1 MLDFTLIEIL
11 IIYFIVIIGS
21 IIQGSLSVGFALMVT
36 PILIIIEPAFIPGP
50 VMICRLFLSILIIIK
65 EHRSIDFKDIKISI
79 IGRIFGTLLAA
90 FVILIISEE
99 LFGIIFGGFIFLAV
113 IFSFNK
119 SKLHPS
125 KPLLLLA
132 GFLSGLMG
140 TITSIG
146 GPPMGLVYQN
156 KEGPIIRGTLSG
168 FFLIGSIF
176 SIIILAIIGKIKI
189 YELQLFF
196 IIIPPLMVGFFL
208 SFFTSKLLDK
218 GYIRYAILIVCTISA
233 SAVIIKILLQILNKT
248 I

>member
-1 MLDFTLIEIL
+1 MLEFNLIEIL

-21 IIQGSLSVGFALMVT
+21 IIQGSVSMGFALMVT

-50 VMICRLFLSILIIIK
+50 IMICRLFLSILIIIK

-79 IGRIFGTLLAA
+79 IGRVIGTLVAA
-90 FVILIISEE
+90 FIILIISEK
-99 LFGIIFGGFIFLAV
+99 IFEIVFAGFIILAV

-119 SKLHPS
+119 NKLHPS
-125 KPLLLLA
+125 NPLLLLA

-156 KEGPIIRGTLSG
+156 KEGPILRGTLSG
-168 FFLIGSIF
+168 FFLIGSLF
-176 SIIILAIIGKIKI
+176 SIIVLAIIGKIGF

-196 IIIPPLMVGFFL
+196 IIIPPLLIGFFI
-208 SFFTSKLLDK
+208 SYFTSKLLDK
-218 GYIRYAILIVCTISA
+218 GFIRYVILIICTISA
-233 SAVIIKILLQILNKT
+233 SVVITKIIWHFFNKT